1 MREKKKEREHCW
13 RELCQWAISDELPT
27 NKAMNK
33 TVKKEAVRIY
43 GYPKEIVT

>member
-1 MREKKKEREHCW
+1 MREKKKERA
-13 RELCQWAISDELPT
+13 LLKSVCQWAVSDELPT